1 MPSKDYNQIAFA
13 LEILRLLAEK
23 PRRRKDLE
31 DLLSIFL
38 EQHGKSAD
46 KTDIKQK
53 ITRTIRKLRD
63 CGIEIKSGTHSPYEL
78 VNSNFPVLLSTEQRE
93 ALAIAAY
100 FLADM
105 GFSAQASQIQRIG
118 NLTES
123 DIPSFVKVDFS
134 PPVDYSDRNLD
145 AIVRQLQERF
155 EQQCRYTIRYQ
166 SKPGTEGQIKDID
179 RSELRLHDGLLYLF
193 AFIPD
198 WRSWRFD
205 YWHNIDQNHIFR
217 LDKIVSVGAASDTRW
232 VSCDFPKLK
241 VRYRT
246 SGQLANYKPRRKDEV
261 IVYNDP
267 EGKFREIEAT
277 IDYWFWFRQRIL
289 KYGENAQILSPQ
301 PLADEI
307 KKEYKKIWE
316 KLTADE
322 NSKNQSSTD
331 SKQLTLETNGT

>member
-1 MPSKDYNQIAFA
+1 MPAKSDGNYNQIAFT

-31 DLLSIFL
+31 DLLSAFL
-38 EQHGKSAD
+38 DQHGKSAD
-46 KTDIKQK
+46 SADIKQK

-63 CGIEIKSGTHSPYEL
+63 CGIEIKSSTHSPYKL
-78 VNSNFPVLLSTEQRE
+78 VESNFPVLLSTEQRE
-93 ALAIAAY
+93 ALAVAAY

-155 EQQCRYTIRYQ
+155 LQQCRYTIRYQ
-166 SKPGTEGQIKDID
+166 SKPGVEGRIWDID

-232 VSCDFPKLK
+232 VSCDFPRLK
-241 VRYRT
+241 IRYRT

-261 IVYNDP
+261 VIDDDP
-267 EGKFREIEAT
+267 EGKFRDIEAT

-289 KYGENAQILSPQ
+289 KYGDNVQILTPQ
-301 PLADEI
+301 LLADEI
-307 KKEYKKIWE
+307 KKEYKKI
-316 KLTADE
+316 
-322 NSKNQSSTD
+322 
-331 SKQLTLETNGT
+331 